1 MKKLLCAVV
10 VLVATVV
17 FGLTQPALAEDLD
30 NGAKLFANNCA
41 ACHAGGKNVVNPQKT
56 LQKADLEKWEMND
69 AAKIVAQVTN
79 GKGAMPAFKG
89 RLSDSDIADVA
100 AYVLAQSEK
109 GW

>member
-1 MKKLLCAVV
+1 MKKLLSAIAI
-10 VLVATVV
+10 LMATVV
-17 FGLTQPALAEDLD
+17 FGLAQPVLAADVD

-56 LQKADLEKWEMND
+56 LQKADLEKWEMYD
-69 AAKIVAQVTN
+69 ASKIVTQVTN
-79 GKGAMPAFKG
+79 GKAAMPSFKG

-100 AYVLAQSEK
+100 AYVLAQADK